1 MELDKLDLNKLLTF
15 LAISE
20 AGGVSAAARRL
31 ALTRS
36 AVSHSLGAL
45 EASLGVPL
53 FHRVGK
59 SLVPTREGRALRVAA
74 AEARDRLGLALDEL
88 VGSAAEAR
96 GPVRVGLF
104 LGFSRF
110 RLARVVDAFLREH
123 PRARVRVSFGPQAW
137 LVEQLLA
144 ARLDLALSLR
154 PTREQT
160 SHVRSEKLFEQSL
173 VLAVRKGRSQRSQA
187 AAGFDAVAALPIVDY
202 YPSDPLI
209 DRWSRH
215 HFGRRRVPR
224 ERIRAWVASTDLALE
239 LVLRGVGAAVL
250 PEDVTAPFRR
260 RGELALVRGPREPLR
275 DPIWLNELRGARGGR
290 ASARFRELLVA
301 SLRRPDAAAQPQ
313 RGGS

>member
-1 MELDKLDLNKLLTF
+1 
-15 LAISE
+15 
-20 AGGVSAAARRL
+20 
-31 ALTRS
+31 
-36 AVSHSLGAL
+36 
-45 EASLGVPL
+45 
-53 FHRVGK
+53 
-59 SLVPTREGRALRVAA
+59 
-74 AEARDRLGLALDEL
+74 
-88 VGSAAEAR
+88 
-96 GPVRVGLF
+96 
-104 LGFSRF
+104 
-110 RLARVVDAFLREH
+110 
-123 PRARVRVSFGPQAW
+123 VRVSFGPQAW

-173 VLAVRKGRSQRSQA
+173 ALAVRKGRSQRSQHSQA
-187 AAGFDAVAALPIVDY
+187 AADFDAVAALPIVDY

-250 PEDVTAPFRR
+250 PEDVMEPFRR
-260 RGELALVRGPREPLR
+260 RGELAWIRGPREPLR

-290 ASARFRELLVA
+290 APAAFRELLVA
-301 SLRRPDAAAQPQ
+301 SLRRPDEGQTQ